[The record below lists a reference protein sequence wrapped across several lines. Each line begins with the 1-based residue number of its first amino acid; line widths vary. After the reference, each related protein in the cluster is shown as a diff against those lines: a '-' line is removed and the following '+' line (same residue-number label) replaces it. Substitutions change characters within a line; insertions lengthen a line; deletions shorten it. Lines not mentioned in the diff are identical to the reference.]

1 MTDGERL
8 LTIAE
13 AAERTGLTR
22 KAVEQRIARGT
33 LPSVLREGRRL
44 IPAASVQAVATL
56 ETGTQTRDELA
67 EKYAQTRY
75 ELGVRDGE
83 AKARREL
90 TDGHER
96 RERELG
102 ERIVEL
108 TAKAAAAEDALKKER
123 STLKKKDEEL
133 ARIASDLKELKDSL
147 TKAYSKVSRF

>member
-96 RERELG
+96 RERELS

-108 TAKAAAAEDALKKER
+108 TAKAAAAEAKAEALE
-123 STLKKKDEEL
+123 
-133 ARIASDLKELKDSL
+133 ASRRKGFRGRLR
-147 TKAYSKVSRF
+147 RFGSGPRNRAN